1 LDPAEIR
8 AAASDPGGSS
18 AAAGGPSVLLAEHEP
33 AVAAMLARYL
43 SREGLRVR
51 PAASPE
57 LALAGLAD
65 GADAVAVLDLTMPGL
80 DPRRVRQALA
90 SPMARPVVLLAA
102 PGPRPR
108 GLNTQR
114 GVTRRWL
121 TRPFAPRQLVATLR
135 ELLDAARPPA
145 AVSPQASSITGLL
158 LDNDRRVAVVAGR
171 EVPLTGKEFAILT
184 ALLGV
189 HGRPCTRRQLLA
201 AAASGAGERSVDVH
215 IAGLR
220 AKLGIPGLIR
230 TVRGAGFA
238 IGTPDYTGFLSWP
251 GTGHE
256 GGSRSGIELA
266 GLPSGSASLPI

>member
-1 LDPAEIR
+1 
-8 AAASDPGGSS
+8 
-18 AAAGGPSVLLAEHEP
+18 
-33 AVAAMLARYL
+33 MLARYL
-43 SREGLRVR
+43 TREGLRVR
-51 PAASPE
+51 SAASPE
-57 LALAGLAD
+57 LALTGLAD

-90 SPMARPVVLLAA
+90 SPMARPVALLVA

-121 TRPFAPRQLVATLR
+121 TRPFAPRQLVATVR

-145 AVSPQASSITGLL
+145 PGPPPASLVPGLV
-158 LDNDRRVAVVAGR
+158 LDNDRRIAVVEGR
-171 EVPLTGKEFAILT
+171 DVPLTSKELAILT

-201 AAASGAGERSVDVH
+201 AAGSGAGERSVDVH
-215 IAGLR
+215 IVALR

-238 IGTPDYTGFLSWP
+238 IGTP
-251 GTGHE
+251 
-256 GGSRSGIELA
+256 
-266 GLPSGSASLPI
+266 GSASLPGPAS